1 MEINRIDLFSTP
13 VWSTTLKDINLLDIK
28 KYVLQLQKN
37 DKNGVQITNQGGWQS
52 PASNIFPPYKSFSQL
67 KNSISIVINTCT
79 SYMELGFSL
88 KLQNYWFNI
97 NEYGDYNDLHNHRG
111 AILSGVFYIDI
122 PQKNSGNIRFQRDD
136 DIDYYIPHNLIKK
149 YNLNN
154 GSSVSYAPM
163 NGKLYIFPSWLKH
176 AVESNRSQETRIS
189 MSFNYGL

>member
-67 KNSISIVINTCT
+67 SNSISSAINICA
-79 SYMELGFSL
+79 SFMDLELSFR
-88 KLQNYWFNI
+88 LQNYWFNI

-111 AILSGVFYIDI
+111 AIFSGVFYIDI
-122 PQKNSGNIRFQRDD
+122 HQNNSGNIIFQSDY
-136 DIDYYIPHNLIKK
+136 DIDY
-149 YNLNN
+149 
-154 GSSVSYAPM
+154 
-163 NGKLYIFPSWLKH
+163 
-176 AVESNRSQETRIS
+176 
-189 MSFNYGL
+189 